1 MVALE
6 TWPVLSRAAVESVT
20 IIVVPLADDFS
31 TAHDDAAMAV
41 MQRGLDGLLQT
52 EGQMTCPIEKTLCNS
67 SGGVAGWKRKALGP
81 MLVSDFD

>member
-20 IIVVPLADDFS
+20 VIVVPLADDFS
-31 TAHDDAAMAV
+31 TAHDDAATAV

-52 EGQMTCPIEKTLCNS
+52 EGQMTVRSRRHYVIVRAVLQVGKEKL
-67 SGGVAGWKRKALGP
+67 LGRC
-81 MLVSDFD
+81 S